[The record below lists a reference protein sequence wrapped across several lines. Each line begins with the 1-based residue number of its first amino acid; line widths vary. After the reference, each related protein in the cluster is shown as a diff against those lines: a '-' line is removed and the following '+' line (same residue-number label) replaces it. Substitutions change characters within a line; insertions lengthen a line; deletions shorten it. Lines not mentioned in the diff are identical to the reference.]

1 MPSSQYYHISKLMHM
16 IIALKP
22 LKVLDVGTGF
32 GKYGALCREYLDLW
46 DGRQKYE
53 FATQIDG
60 VEVFKEYI
68 TPLHHF
74 VYNNIYNDNIIT
86 VIRKL
91 EMGYDLVLL
100 LDVLEHFDKE
110 EGRFL
115 LDSLLSKNTGVLI
128 STPKHPSAQKDA
140 FGNIYETHRSAW
152 SKQELSQM
160 ANIFFISDNISYIC
174 YITKHADSIKRLKI
188 RMNQLNVER
197 QPFSLKKTKGFLASI
212 PGVHKIYRSLRKA
225 KHV

>member
-1 MPSSQYYHISKLMHM
+1 M

-74 VYNNIYNDNIIT
+74 VYNNIYNDNIIA

-110 EGRFL
+110 EGKFL
-115 LDSLLSKNTGVLI
+115 LDKLVVKEYWHIDIYTQTPQRSKRCFW
-128 STPKHPSAQKDA
+128 K
-140 FGNIYETHRSAW
+140 
-152 SKQELSQM
+152 
-160 ANIFFISDNISYIC
+160 YI
-174 YITKHADSIKRLKI
+174 
-188 RMNQLNVER
+188 
-197 QPFSLKKTKGFLASI
+197 
-212 PGVHKIYRSLRKA
+212 
-225 KHV
+225 

>member
-1 MPSSQYYHISKLMHM
+1 MPSSQYYHISKLMHI

-32 GKYGALCREYLDLW
+32 GKYGILCREYLDLW

-53 FATQIDG
+53 FASQIDG
-60 VEVFKEYI
+60 VEVFKDYI

-74 VYNNIYNDNIIT
+74 VYNNIYNDNIT
-86 VIRKL
+86 AVTSKL

-100 LDVLEHFDKE
+100 LDVLEHFDKD

-115 LDSLLSKNTGVLI
+115 LESLLSKNTGILI
-128 STPKHPSAQKDA
+128 STPKHPSEQRDA

-160 ANIFFISDNISYIC
+160 ANIFFIPDNISYIC
-174 YITKHADSIKRLKI
+174 YLTKHPDYIKNLKK
-188 RMNQLNVER
+188 RMKQLNMER
-197 QPFSLKKTKGFLASI
+197 QPFAMKKTISFLASI
-212 PGVHKIYRSLRKA
+212 PGVLRIYRSIVNTKRI
-225 KHV
+225 